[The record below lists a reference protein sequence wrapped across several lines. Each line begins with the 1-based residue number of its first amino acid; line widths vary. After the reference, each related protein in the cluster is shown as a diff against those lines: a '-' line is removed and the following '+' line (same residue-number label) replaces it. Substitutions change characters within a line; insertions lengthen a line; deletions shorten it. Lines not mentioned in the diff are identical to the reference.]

1 MIDKQKQGA
10 SNREW
15 GAFAENKA
23 AEYLRSNGYIIRE
36 QNLLLGHIE
45 IDIVA
50 EKNNEIIFIEVKARN
65 GENEDPA
72 EAVDTKK
79 RNKMIAGANIYL
91 SNLKYDYYWRFD
103 IITLIGTPKSY
114 TIDHF
119 PDAFYP
125 PCRTRGSKRR

>member
-50 EKNNEIIFIEVKARN
+50 EKTMR
-65 GENEDPA
+65 
-72 EAVDTKK
+72 
-79 RNKMIAGANIYL
+79 
-91 SNLKYDYYWRFD
+91 
-103 IITLIGTPKSY
+103 
-114 TIDHF
+114 
-119 PDAFYP
+119 
-125 PCRTRGSKRR
+125 